1 MMFMRDSICMIFK
14 LPHNHKSMLCHFR
27 YEMNHLFSQK
37 NYPHVQHLD
46 TLILYLGLASENE
59 LLPNRLKAQPPC
71 FVIWDFEDWSWR
83 DPSKELKFPMPIPTT
98 QTFCP
103 CKCKGCP
110 WKRVCVLEH
119 HLHRTIEWKDSYSC
133 TKGCLYV
140 PWHFSSEV
148 ILHGWEVRKV
158 GFVYSLQVV
167 IVCLQHI

>member
-71 FVIWDFEDWSWR
+71 FVIWDFEDWSWW
-83 DPSKELKFPMPIPTT
+83 DPSKELKFPKPIPTT
-98 QTFCP
+98 QKFWP

-110 WKRVCVLEH
+110 SWKRVFVFWNTTCIIQLNG
-119 HLHRTIEWKDSYSC
+119 RTCILVPSNVCMFLGISLVKLYFIGGKLGRLIAYSPFR
-133 TKGCLYV
+133 L
-140 PWHFSSEV
+140 
-148 ILHGWEVRKV
+148 
-158 GFVYSLQVV
+158 
-167 IVCLQHI
+167 